1 MLYYAD
7 VKNCGA
13 KKGFNYIY
21 IYIYIYRERER
32 ERWVQVTSDVTLKSH
47 TFFKLLDLSKSNG
60 QEKKTP
66 H

>member
-13 KKGFNYIY
+13 NKCFNY

-32 ERWVQVTSDVTLKSH
+32 ERERWVQVTPGVILINVTPLNI
-47 TFFKLLDLSKSNG
+47 F
-60 QEKKTP
+60 
-66 H
+66 